1 MSYANEVELIKKYSE
16 ANDYNKQL
24 NDKFYKNI
32 YENTN
37 YKINDNESKNNDNSM
52 KNNYKN

>member
-32 YENTN
+32 YESTN
-37 YKINDNESKNNDNSM
+37 YEINDNESKNNDNSM